1 MESARYTP
9 EDFLFRWKKLE
20 RIVEREGLDGL
31 LLVAGM
37 DGGDHPCT
45 AFLFNW
51 LFLGLSG
58 QQVYNNRFLDPK
70 YAETIVLLSP
80 KESFI
85 FLPPEVSNELESL
98 VYALQ
103 NCTVFAA
110 TDKEFANRDQF

>member
-1 MESARYTP
+1 M
-9 EDFLFRWKKLE
+9 
-20 RIVEREGLDGL
+20 DGL
-31 LLVAGM
+31 LLVTGT

-45 AFLFNW
+45 TFLFNW

-70 YAETIVLLSP
+70 YGEIIVMLSP

-85 FLPPEVSNELESL
+85 FLPPEVSAELESL

-103 NCTVFAA
+103 NCIVFAP
-110 TDKEFANRDQF
+110 TEK